1 MNKSNLVESSVK
13 VYFTNDYGQ
22 FKFLKG
28 NRDINEKI
36 VKRIIDSI
44 KVDGINL
51 LKYKPINVDS
61 NMNILDGQHR
71 FTVCMQLKQPV
82 FFIIEDEIALRSIAK
97 INSNSSNWRIKDYLN
112 SYTDLG
118 LTAYLKVQELHNEFP
133 MSPIVIASLLMYGD
147 SRGNNIQDKFKDGL
161 VEVIF
166 EDEARELLEVLN
178 DFLDHTI
185 RPFSNRFTQAIE
197 RLRRGGKYDHALMI
211 SKMKQSGLKIDRID
225 SAKSIIAQMEEIINY
240 RMKDRI
246 RII

>member
-1 MNKSNLVESSVK
+1 
-13 VYFTNDYGQ
+13 
-22 FKFLKG
+22 
-28 NRDINEKI
+28 
-36 VKRIIDSI
+36 
-44 KVDGINL
+44 
-51 LKYKPINVDS
+51 
-61 NMNILDGQHR
+61 
-71 FTVCMQLKQPV
+71 MQLKQPV